1 MELSPP
7 KRMSGEE
14 LIGYTNE
21 DEVTEV
27 MPLSV
32 RLRKLELDSGAR
44 ERAARIRKNQVVA
57 SKPNKG
63 GNK

>member
-1 MELSPP
+1 
-7 KRMSGEE
+7 MSVEE

-21 DEVTEV
+21 DEVMEV

-57 SKPNKG
+57 LTPNKG
-63 GNK
+63 VKK